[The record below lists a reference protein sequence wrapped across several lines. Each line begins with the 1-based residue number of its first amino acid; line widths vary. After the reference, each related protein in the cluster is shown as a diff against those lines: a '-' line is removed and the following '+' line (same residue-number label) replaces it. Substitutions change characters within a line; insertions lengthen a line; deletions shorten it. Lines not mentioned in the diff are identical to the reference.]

1 MKRGMGWPIAVT
13 MILGSTVAA
22 NVWVA
27 TIASDDP
34 SFAIEQDYYRKA
46 VGWDSTLAQARE
58 NRRLG
63 WSLTPALDPV
73 GSAGGARLR
82 ATLTDSMG
90 TPISDATV
98 RVSAIHISRANDVY
112 RLTLVPTGPGAY
124 GARLDTRRAGQWEL
138 RFDVTAGAMHFTEV
152 VRVEARASR

>member
-1 MKRGMGWPIAVT
+1 

-46 VGWDSTLAQARE
+46 VGWDSALAQARE

-63 WSLTPALDPV
+63 WRLTSALDPGV
-73 GSAGGARLR
+73 AGAARLR

-90 TPISDATV
+90 TPISDADV

-112 RLTLVPTGPGAY
+112 RVTLVPTGPGVYDAP
-124 GARLDTRRAGQWEL
+124 LDTRRAGQWEL
-138 RFDVTAGAMHFTEV
+138 RFDVTSGSTHFTDV

>member
-1 MKRGMGWPIAVT
+1 
-13 MILGSTVAA
+13 MILGATVAA

-46 VGWDSTLAQARE
+46 VGWDSALAQGRE
-58 NRRLG
+58 NQRLG
-63 WSLTPALDPV
+63 WRLTPALDPV

-90 TPISDATV
+90 TPISGASV
-98 RVSAIHISRANDVY
+98 RVSAIHISRANDVN
-112 RLTLVPTGPGAY
+112 RVTLMPTGPGVYDAP
-124 GARLDTRRAGQWEL
+124 LDTRRSGQWEL
-138 RFDVTAGAMHFTEV
+138 RFDVTAGAMHFTDV